1 MADILTRDV
10 VLSWP
15 KVLLHEHLDCSLRP
29 SSMLQFFAE
38 DDWAVPANFPLLAR
52 TFFLECEYSKA
63 AAEYQNFLAREASKS
78 LANYVTAIVHHVLPL
93 MQSKDRL
100 TRITRERIED
110 AIADGVS
117 ALELR
122 FAPQL
127 HIREGLSLEQVMDA
141 IVEGM
146 RSSAIPVKLII
157 CVLRHEDAQMASR
170 LADLAIKY
178 KEHVGLF
185 DLAGD
190 EKANPGV
197 LLWWAEQAAKVRQH
211 GIEPELHLWET
222 DEPVDDDLVRLAEFG
237 IRRLGH
243 GMRGSRQGDRILE
256 VCPSSNC
263 VTGQIRNFS
272 EHPID
277 TLFREGKRVTVNTDG
292 TLFTRSDLSNEYL
305 LLNRYF
311 NWGKNEFLAVNK
323 TAVEVSSFSKD
334 VKLELLAKLEEGYR

>member
-1 MADILTRDV
+1 MGDTSLDRELAV
-10 VLSWP
+10 SFP
-15 KVLLHEHLDCSLRP
+15 KILLHEHLDCSLRP
-29 SSMLQFFAE
+29 ATMLNFFAE
-38 DDWAVPANFPLLAR
+38 DGWMVPSNFPDAVKQTYEGGDL
-52 TFFLECEYSKA
+52 FA
-63 AAEYQNFLAREASKS
+63 AASQYQNFLAKEASKS
-78 LANYVTAIVHHVLPL
+78 LANYVNAIVLHVLPL
-93 MQSKDRL
+93 MQNKARL
-100 TRITRERIED
+100 SRITKERVDD
-110 AIADGVS
+110 AIADGVI

-127 HIREGLSLEQVMDA
+127 HTRAGLSLQQVMDA
-141 IVEGM
+141 AIDGI
-146 RSSAIPVKLII
+146 SHAQIPVKFTI
-157 CVLRHEDAQMASR
+157 CVLRHENEEMAAR
-170 LADLAIKY
+170 LADLAIAY

-197 LLWWAEQAAKVRQH
+197 LRWWAAEALRVREH

-222 DEPVDDDLVRLAEFG
+222 DEPTKDDLDRLAEFG

-243 GMRGSRQGDRILE
+243 GMRGSLQGDRILE

-277 TLFREGKRVTVNTDG
+277 ALYRQGRRVTVNTDG

-311 NWGKNEFLAVNK
+311 NWGKKEFLAVNE
-323 TAVEVSSFSKD
+323 TALECSSFSNKS
-334 VKLELLAKLEEGYR
+334 ELLAKLRQVYSS

>member
-1 MADILTRDV
+1 MANELSRDV
-10 VLSWP
+10 VLDLP
-15 KVLLHEHLDCSLRP
+15 KILLHEHLDCSLRP
-29 SSMLQFFAE
+29 DSMLQFFAE
-38 DDWAVPANFPLLAR
+38 DDWKVPANFPMSAR
-52 TFFLECEYSKA
+52 SYYLEAEYEKA
-63 AAEYQNFLAREASKS
+63 ASEYQNFLAREASKS
-78 LANYVTAIVHHVLPL
+78 LANYVNAIGLHVLPL
-93 MQSKDRL
+93 MQEKERL
-100 TRITRERIED
+100 TRITQERIED
-110 AIADGVS
+110 AKADGVI

-127 HIREGLSLEQVMDA
+127 HIHAGLSLEQVMDA
-141 IVEGM
+141 VVAGM
-146 RSSAIPVKLII
+146 RDSKIRVKLII
-157 CVLRHEDAQMASR
+157 CVLRHEDEEMAKR
-170 LADLAIKY
+170 LAELAIKY

-197 LLWWAEQAAKVRQH
+197 LLWWAKHAISLREH

-222 DEPVDDDLVRLAEFG
+222 DEPTDQDLDRLAEFG

-243 GMRGSRQGDRILE
+243 GMRGSRQLDRILE

-263 VTGQIRNFS
+263 VTGQVRNFS

-311 NWGKNEFLAVNK
+311 NWGKTEFLAVNQ
-323 TAVEVSSFSKD
+323 TAVEVSSFSND
-334 VKLELLAKLEEGYR
+334 VKLELLAKLKEGYR